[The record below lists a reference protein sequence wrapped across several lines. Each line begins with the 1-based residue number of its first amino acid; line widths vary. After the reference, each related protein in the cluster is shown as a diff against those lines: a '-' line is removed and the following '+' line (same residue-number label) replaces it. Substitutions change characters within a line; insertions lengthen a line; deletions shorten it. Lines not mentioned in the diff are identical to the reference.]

1 MVPRPQLYKLTKDDI
16 AELSFT
22 NTLSR
27 SVETFERLNIQQ
39 KIQYLELELN
49 RSDDVVTTQ
58 SLASLYLTTDNLDS
72 AYTLFEK
79 LTDIE
84 PSASFAYFNKA
95 KIFYKWKSYPD
106 ALAEVEESL
115 RLEPE
120 NEETIVLKS
129 EIIQKMHYSMNSYYG

>member
-1 MVPRPQLYKLTKDDI
+1 MSLSQRNGTEPQLYKLTKDDI

-72 AYTLFEK
+72 AY
-79 LTDIE
+79 D
-84 PSASFAYFNKA
+84 AYSIN
-95 KIFYKWKSYPD
+95 
-106 ALAEVEESL
+106 
-115 RLEPE
+115 
-120 NEETIVLKS
+120 
-129 EIIQKMHYSMNSYYG
+129 